1 MKKSIR
7 KMLALAVALV
17 MILMCAAA
25 SADTVYIKMN
35 MDGNTMKALLPAST
49 VPEQALDAVVKLV
62 SALGIKVVTVPDGVE
77 IGLDLN
83 GKEAVTAGIGA
94 TEDGLTVVSTL
105 IPNYVLTVKQE
116 TLEQLM
122 KQAMEQVPGLQ
133 AMMSGDLPEIPES
146 LMTYIQN
153 FVMAVSGAIVPGE
166 AEQGT
171 YEFEGYTFDTKVPVT
186 VDMPA
191 IAEALKT
198 MVNDMANDEA
208 VVGMIGNYTAMLGD
222 SAPSFEDIKTGLEK
236 AADNLPSTVT
246 AEYYSSQEQPGVTYI
261 TGEAAYEG
269 KEGPAYTFKA
279 LMTDA
284 GLKFVLTETESDVD
298 FLVDVTNDAIR
309 LEIKQGEEVDVVITF
324 TKEGEDPEVYTFS
337 LYLNSETPVFTLTV
351 SVAEGG
357 ERTLPTEAGE
367 KTVLAFESLMSG
379 EDSEALDGLQQDLI
393 SNGLTPLLQLLGTET
408 PEIMMLITSA
418 MSGGS
423 TTAVPAEEA
432 APAGE

>member
-35 MDGNTMKALLPAST
+35 MDGDIMKAMLPAAGA
-49 VPEQALDAVVKLV
+49 PEGTLDAVVKLV
-62 SALGIKVVTVPDGVE
+62 SALGIKVVTVPDGLE

-94 TEDGLTVVSTL
+94 TDDGLAVASTL

-146 LMTYIQN
+146 LMTYVQN
-153 FVMAVSGAIVPGE
+153 FATAVSGAIVPGE
-166 AEQGT
+166 AEQGAF
-171 YEFEGYTFDTKVPVT
+171 EFEGYTFDTKVPVT
-186 VDMPA
+186 VDMPV

-208 VVGMIGNYTAMLGD
+208 VVGMIGNYTAAMGEN
-222 SAPSFEDIKTGLEK
+222 APSFEDIKTGLEN
-236 AADNLPSTVT
+236 AADNLPNTVT
-246 AEYYSSQEQPGVTYI
+246 AEYYSSQEQPGVIYI

-279 LMTDA
+279 LITAD
-284 GLKFVLTETESDVD
+284 GGKFVVSETESGVE
-298 FLVDVTNDAIR
+298 FILGIEGNAIR
-309 LEIKQGEEVDVVITF
+309 LEIKQGEVDVVITF
-324 TKEGEDPEVYTFS
+324 TKEGEDPEVYTFG
-337 LYLNSETPVFTLTV
+337 LYLNSENPVFTLTV
-351 SVAEGG
+351 SVSEDG

-379 EDSEALDGLQQDLI
+379 EDTEALNGLQQDLLT
-393 SNGLTPLLQLLGTET
+393 NGLTPLMQLLATEA
-408 PEIMMLITSA
+408 PEIMTLITSA
-418 MSGGS
+418 VSGGS
-423 TTAVPAEEA
+423 MTAAPVEETVPAE
-432 APAGE
+432 